1 MRKRQKR
8 MMVLT
13 TISVFMA
20 GALFLPGLVGA
31 GEIEPPAEA
40 VDGSGNPV
48 STMKTLDQIP
58 PTWSQKLQCD
68 GTACPRFELVLD
80 GWAVLDKETGLVW
93 EKSLGPA
100 TVDWGTAINNCYNKG
115 VGGRKGFRLPTIE
128 ELASLV
134 VPQANPALPSG
145 HPFENVNLLKYYWSS
160 TTDWVQPPLFAFSVR
175 FSDGDVCGSNKV
187 FNNICCVWC
196 VRGGHG
202 HDTY

>member
-8 MMVLT
+8 MMVLA
-13 TISVFMA
+13 TITVFMA
-20 GALFLPGLVGA
+20 GALFLPELVGA

-68 GTACPRFELVLD
+68 GTACPRFELVL
-80 GWAVLDKETGLVW
+80 GGPAVLDKETGLVW
-93 EKSLGPA
+93 EKFLGPA

-134 VPQANPALPSG
+134 DAQAENPALPSA
-145 HPFENVNLLKYYWSS
+145 HPFHNVQWLEHYWSS
-160 TTDWVQPPLFAFSVR
+160 TTDWVAPGFAFSVR
-175 FSDGDVCGSNKV
+175 FADGRVVGSNKV